1 MIKLWQ
7 LPVPRGLIYVRQ
19 TTKCRK
25 RCINFYLLH
34 SFALKYTAVCVN
46 ERYFLVKRK
55 FNQTFFII
63 LWGRISEIFQV

>member
-7 LPVPRGLIYVRQ
+7 LPVPRGLIYVRP

-46 ERYFLVKRK
+46 ERSLFPREKK
-55 FNQTFFII
+55 I
-63 LWGRISEIFQV
+63 

>member
-46 ERYFLVKRK
+46 ERSLFPREKK
-55 FNQTFFII
+55 TFFII